1 MKKRF
6 NFWTKTS
13 ILIVYLVIATG
24 GIVRMTGSGM
34 GCPDW
39 PKCFGYYIP
48 PTNIAELTWV
58 SEKIFEKGQMIIY
71 NGELKMSK
79 KDFIS
84 GSDFNPKN
92 WQDYTKHDYSVFNPL
107 HTWVEFINRLIGVV
121 CGISVLILG
130 FYSIQFYKNKPI
142 ITLLSLLTIIA
153 VGFQAWLGKIVV
165 DSNLSPY
172 SITIHML
179 MALLIISI
187 LIFIHFQN
195 GNYKKNNVKNIALK
209 NIVLLSLIFTII
221 QIVIGTQVREFID
234 QQIIMIG
241 ETKKNLWLLVLPSIF
256 LTHRSFSLLI
266 LTVNFFVIY
275 LSRKINLNSK
285 IIFWIIG
292 IIAIEIILGV
302 AMYYLHFPFSSQP
315 LHLLLATILFGAQ
328 FFFYISIRYI
338 NQNKIKLFEIGSI
351 LKKVSNETLT
361 IQKLL
366 LFIRLDIF
374 KFS

>member
-1 MKKRF
+1 MRKKF

-13 ILIVYLVIATG
+13 ILLVYLVIATG
-24 GIVRMTGSGM
+24 GVVRMTGSGM

-48 PTNIAELTWV
+48 PTNIAQLTWI
-58 SEKIFEKGQMIIY
+58 SQKIFKKGQMIIY
-71 NGELKMSK
+71 KDELKISK
-79 KDFIS
+79 NNFTSGLDF
-84 GSDFNPKN
+84 DHKN
-92 WQDYTKHDYSVFNPL
+92 WEDYTKHDYSKFNPL
-107 HTWVEFINRLIGVV
+107 HTWVEFINRLIGVI

-130 FYSIQFYKNKPI
+130 FYSLQFFKNKPI
-142 ITLLSLLTIIA
+142 ITILSLLTIIA

-165 DSNLSPY
+165 DSNLNPY

-187 LIFIHFQN
+187 LIFIYSLN
-195 GNYKKNNVKNIALK
+195 SNYKKNNVKSIALK
-209 NIVLLSLIFTII
+209 NIVLLSLIFTTI

-234 QQIIMIG
+234 EQIIMIG

-266 LTVNFFVIY
+266 LTVNFFIIY

-285 IIFWIIG
+285 IIFWILG
-292 IIAIEIILGV
+292 IIAIEIILGI

-315 LHLLLATILFGAQ
+315 LHLLLATILFGVQ
-328 FFFYISIRYI
+328 FYFYMSIRYI
-338 NQNKIKLFEIGSI
+338 SK
-351 LKKVSNETLT
+351 
-361 IQKLL
+361 
-366 LFIRLDIF
+366 
-374 KFS
+374 

>member
-71 NGELKMSK
+71 NDELKMSK
-79 KDFIS
+79 KDFTS

-142 ITLLSLLTIIA
+142 ITLLSLLTIMA

-172 SITIHML
+172 SITTHML

-195 GNYKKNNVKNIALK
+195 GNYKKNNVKNVALK

-315 LHLLLATILFGAQ
+315 LHLLLATILFGVQ
-328 FFFYISIRYI
+328 FFFYVSFS
-338 NQNKIKLFEIGSI
+338 NTNK
-351 LKKVSNETLT
+351 
-361 IQKLL
+361 
-366 LFIRLDIF
+366 
-374 KFS
+374 

>member
-1 MKKRF
+1 M
-6 NFWTKTS
+6 S

-24 GIVRMTGSGM
+24 GVVRMTGSGM

-58 SEKIFEKGQMIIY
+58 SQKIFEKGEMIIY
-71 NGELKMSK
+71 NDELKISK
-79 KDFIS
+79 KNFIS
-84 GSDFNPKN
+84 GSSFNPKN
-92 WQDYTKHDYSVFNPL
+92 WEGYTKHDYSKFNPL

-165 DSNLSPY
+165 DSNLNPY

-187 LIFIHFQN
+187 LIFIYFQN
-195 GNYKKNNVKNIALK
+195 GDYKKNNIKNITLK

-241 ETKKNLWLLVLPSIF
+241 ETNKNLWLLVLPSIF

-266 LTVNFFVIY
+266 LTINFFIIY
-275 LSRKINLNSK
+275 LSKKMNLNSK
-285 IIFWIIG
+285 IIFWILG
-292 IIAIEIILGV
+292 IIAIEIILGI

-315 LHLLLATILFGAQ
+315 LHLLLATILFGVQ
-328 FFFYISIRYI
+328 FYFYISIRNI
-338 NQNKIKLFEIGSI
+338 NQKNIKINTEQ
-351 LKKVSNETLT
+351 LK
-361 IQKLL
+361 
-366 LFIRLDIF
+366 F
-374 KFS
+374 

>member
-195 GNYKKNNVKNIALK
+195 GNYKKICVKNVALQ

-234 QQIIMIG
+234 EQIIVIG

-315 LHLLLATILFGAQ
+315 LHLLLAAILFGVQ
-328 FFFYISIRYI
+328 FFFYVSIRNI
-338 NQNKIKLFEIGSI
+338 NKINK
-351 LKKVSNETLT
+351 
-361 IQKLL
+361 
-366 LFIRLDIF
+366 
-374 KFS
+374 

>member
-24 GIVRMTGSGM
+24 GVVRMTGSGM

-48 PTNIAELTWV
+48 PMNVAELTWV
-58 SEKIFEKGQMIIY
+58 PEKIFEKGQMIIY
-71 NGELKMSK
+71 NDELKMSN

-195 GNYKKNNVKNIALK
+195 GNHKKICVKNVALQ

-234 QQIIMIG
+234 EQIIVIG

-315 LHLLLATILFGAQ
+315 LHLLLAAILFGVQ
-328 FFFYISIRYI
+328 FFFYVSIRNI
-338 NQNKIKLFEIGSI
+338 NKINK
-351 LKKVSNETLT
+351 
-361 IQKLL
+361 
-366 LFIRLDIF
+366 
-374 KFS
+374 

>member
-48 PTNIAELTWV
+48 PTNIAELTWM
-58 SEKIFEKGQMIIY
+58 SQKIFEKGQMIIY
-71 NGELKMSK
+71 NDELKISK

-92 WQDYTKHDYSVFNPL
+92 WEGYTKHDYSKFNPL

-130 FYSIQFYKNKPI
+130 FYSIQFFKKKRI

-172 SITIHML
+172 SISIHML

-187 LIFIHFQN
+187 LMFIYSLSSN
-195 GNYKKNNVKNIALK
+195 IKKYNVKNIMLK
-209 NIVLLSLIFTII
+209 NMVLVSLIFTII

-241 ETKKNLWLLVLPSIF
+241 ETNKNLWLLVLPSVF

-266 LTVNFFVIY
+266 LTVNFFIIY
-275 LSRKINLNSK
+275 LSTKMNLNSK
-285 IIFWIIG
+285 IIFWILG
-292 IIAIEIILGV
+292 IIAIEIILGI
-302 AMYYLHFPFSSQP
+302 AMYYLDFPFSSQP
-315 LHLLLATILFGAQ
+315 LHLLLATMLFGVQ
-328 FFFYISIRYI
+328 FYFYVSIRNI
-338 NQNKIKLFEIGSI
+338 NQKNI
-351 LKKVSNETLT
+351 T
-361 IQKLL
+361 INT
-366 LFIRLDIF
+366 
-374 KFS
+374 

>member
-24 GIVRMTGSGM
+24 GVVRMTGSGM

-48 PTNIAELTWV
+48 PMNVAELTWV

-71 NGELKMSK
+71 NDELKMSN

-209 NIVLLSLIFTII
+209 NIILLSLIFTII

-266 LTVNFFVIY
+266 LTVNLFVIY

-302 AMYYLHFPFSSQP
+302 AMFYLHFPFSSQP
-315 LHLLLATILFGAQ
+315 LHLLLATILFGVQ
-328 FFFYISIRYI
+328 FYFYISIIKI
-338 NQNKIKLFEIGSI
+338 NQNNKIDSKE
-351 LKKVSNETLT
+351 
-361 IQKLL
+361 
-366 LFIRLDIF
+366 
-374 KFS
+374 

>member
-71 NGELKMSK
+71 NDELKMSK
-79 KDFIS
+79 KDFTS

-92 WQDYTKHDYSVFNPL
+92 WQDYTKHDYSIFNPL

-142 ITLLSLLTIIA
+142 ITLLSLLTIMA

-195 GNYKKNNVKNIALK
+195 GNYKKNNVKNVALK

-315 LHLLLATILFGAQ
+315 LHLLLATILFGVQ
-328 FFFYISIRYI
+328 FFFYVSFS
-338 NQNKIKLFEIGSI
+338 NTNK
-351 LKKVSNETLT
+351 
-361 IQKLL
+361 
-366 LFIRLDIF
+366 
-374 KFS
+374 

>member
-48 PTNIAELTWV
+48 PMNVAELTWV
-58 SEKIFEKGQMIIY
+58 PEKIFEKGQMIIY
-71 NGELKMSK
+71 NDELKMSN

-130 FYSIQFYKNKPI
+130 FYSIQFYKNKLI

-195 GNYKKNNVKNIALK
+195 GNYKKICVKNVALQ

-221 QIVIGTQVREFID
+221 QIVIGTQVREFVD
-234 QQIIMIG
+234 EQIIMIG

-315 LHLLLATILFGAQ
+315 LHLLLAAILFGVQ
-328 FFFYISIRYI
+328 FFFYVSIRNI
-338 NQNKIKLFEIGSI
+338 NKINK
-351 LKKVSNETLT
+351 
-361 IQKLL
+361 
-366 LFIRLDIF
+366 
-374 KFS
+374 

>member
-48 PTNIAELTWV
+48 PTNIADLTWV

-71 NGELKMSK
+71 NDELKMSK

-142 ITLLSLLTIIA
+142 ITLLSLLTIMA

-172 SITIHML
+172 SITTHML

-315 LHLLLATILFGAQ
+315 LHLLLATILFGVQ
-328 FFFYISIRYI
+328 FFFYVSFS
-338 NQNKIKLFEIGSI
+338 NTNK
-351 LKKVSNETLT
+351 
-361 IQKLL
+361 
-366 LFIRLDIF
+366 
-374 KFS
+374 

>member
-24 GIVRMTGSGM
+24 GVVRMTGSGM

-48 PTNIAELTWV
+48 PMNVAELTWV

-71 NGELKMSK
+71 NDELKMSN

-195 GNYKKNNVKNIALK
+195 GNYKKNSVKNVALQ

-234 QQIIMIG
+234 EQIIVIG

-315 LHLLLATILFGAQ
+315 LHLLLAAILFGVQ
-328 FFFYISIRYI
+328 FFFYLSIRNI
-338 NQNKIKLFEIGSI
+338 NKINK
-351 LKKVSNETLT
+351 
-361 IQKLL
+361 
-366 LFIRLDIF
+366 
-374 KFS
+374 

>member
-71 NGELKMSK
+71 NDELKMSK
-79 KDFIS
+79 KDFTS

-142 ITLLSLLTIIA
+142 ITLLSLLTIMA

-172 SITIHML
+172 SITTHML

-195 GNYKKNNVKNIALK
+195 GNYKKNNVKNVALK

-241 ETKKNLWLLVLPSIF
+241 ERKKNLWLLVLPSIF

-315 LHLLLATILFGAQ
+315 LHLLLATILFGVQ
-328 FFFYISIRYI
+328 FFFYVSFS
-338 NQNKIKLFEIGSI
+338 NTNK
-351 LKKVSNETLT
+351 
-361 IQKLL
+361 
-366 LFIRLDIF
+366 
-374 KFS
+374 

>member
-1 MKKRF
+1 MRKKF

-13 ILIVYLVIATG
+13 ILLVYLVIATG
-24 GIVRMTGSGM
+24 GVVRMTGSGM

-48 PTNIAELTWV
+48 PTNIAQLTWI
-58 SEKIFEKGQMIIY
+58 SQKIFKKGQMIIY
-71 NGELKMSK
+71 KDELKISK
-79 KDFIS
+79 NNFTSGLDF
-84 GSDFNPKN
+84 DHKN
-92 WQDYTKHDYSVFNPL
+92 WEDYTKHDYSKFNPL
-107 HTWVEFINRLIGVV
+107 HTWVEFINRLIGVI

-130 FYSIQFYKNKPI
+130 FYSLQFFKNKPI
-142 ITLLSLLTIIA
+142 ITILSLLTIIA

-165 DSNLSPY
+165 DSNLNPY

-187 LIFIHFQN
+187 LIFIYSLN
-195 GNYKKNNVKNIALK
+195 SNYKKNNVKSIALK
-209 NIVLLSLIFTII
+209 NIVLLSLIFTTI

-234 QQIIMIG
+234 EQIIMIG

-266 LTVNFFVIY
+266 LTVNFFIIY

-285 IIFWIIG
+285 IIFWILG
-292 IIAIEIILGV
+292 IIAIEIILGI

-315 LHLLLATILFGAQ
+315 LHLLLATILFGVQ
-328 FFFYISIRYI
+328 FYFYMSIR
-338 NQNKIKLFEIGSI
+338 KISK
-351 LKKVSNETLT
+351 
-361 IQKLL
+361 
-366 LFIRLDIF
+366 
-374 KFS
+374 

>member
-71 NGELKMSK
+71 NDELKMSK

-142 ITLLSLLTIIA
+142 ITLLSLLTIIT

-195 GNYKKNNVKNIALK
+195 GNYKKNNVKNLALK

-241 ETKKNLWLLVLPSIF
+241 ETKKNLWLLALPSIF

-328 FFFYISIRYI
+328 FFFYISIRI
-338 NQNKIKLFEIGSI
+338 
-351 LKKVSNETLT
+351 
-361 IQKLL
+361 
-366 LFIRLDIF
+366 
-374 KFS
+374 

>member
-48 PTNIAELTWV
+48 PTNIAELTWM
-58 SEKIFEKGQMIIY
+58 SQKIFEKGQMIIY
-71 NGELKMSK
+71 NDELKISK

-84 GSDFNPKN
+84 GSNFNSKN
-92 WQDYTKHDYSVFNPL
+92 WEEYTKHDYSKFNPL

-121 CGISVLILG
+121 CGICVLILG
-130 FYSIQFYKNKPI
+130 FYSIQFYKNKPF
-142 ITLLSLLTIIA
+142 ITFLSLLIIIA

-187 LIFIHFQN
+187 LMFIYSLSS
-195 GNYKKNNVKNIALK
+195 NYKKYNVKNIMLK
-209 NIVLLSLIFTII
+209 NMVLVSLIFTII

-241 ETKKNLWLLVLPSIF
+241 ETKKNLWLLFLPTVF

-266 LTVNFFVIY
+266 LTVNFFIIY
-275 LSRKINLNSK
+275 LSKKMNLSSK
-285 IIFWIIG
+285 IIFWILG
-292 IIAIEIILGV
+292 IIAIEIILGI

-315 LHLLLATILFGAQ
+315 LHLLLATILFGLQ
-328 FFFYISIRYI
+328 FYFYISIRNI
-338 NQNKIKLFEIGSI
+338 NQNNI
-351 LKKVSNETLT
+351 KVSSE
-361 IQKLL
+361 
-366 LFIRLDIF
+366 
-374 KFS
+374 

>member
-6 NFWTKTS
+6 NFWSKTS

-24 GIVRMTGSGM
+24 GVVRMTGSGM

-48 PTNIAELTWV
+48 PMNVAELTWV
-58 SEKIFEKGQMIIY
+58 PEKIFEKGQMIIY
-71 NGELKMSK
+71 NDELKMSN

-130 FYSIQFYKNKPI
+130 FYSIQFYKNKLI

-195 GNYKKNNVKNIALK
+195 GNYKKNSVKNVALQ

-234 QQIIMIG
+234 EQIIMIG

-315 LHLLLATILFGAQ
+315 LHLLLAAILFGVQ
-328 FFFYISIRYI
+328 FFFYVSIRNI
-338 NQNKIKLFEIGSI
+338 NKINK
-351 LKKVSNETLT
+351 
-361 IQKLL
+361 
-366 LFIRLDIF
+366 
-374 KFS
+374 

>member
-71 NGELKMSK
+71 NDELKMSK
-79 KDFIS
+79 KDFTS

-172 SITIHML
+172 SITTHML

-195 GNYKKNNVKNIALK
+195 GNYKKNNVKNVALK

-315 LHLLLATILFGAQ
+315 LHLLLATILFGVQ
-328 FFFYISIRYI
+328 FFFYVSFS
-338 NQNKIKLFEIGSI
+338 NTNK
-351 LKKVSNETLT
+351 
-361 IQKLL
+361 
-366 LFIRLDIF
+366 
-374 KFS
+374 

>member
-58 SEKIFEKGQMIIY
+58 CEKIFEKGQMIIY
-71 NGELKMSK
+71 NDELKMSK

-275 LSRKINLNSK
+275 LSKKINLNSK

-315 LHLLLATILFGAQ
+315 LHLLLATILFGVQ
-328 FFFYISIRYI
+328 FLFYLSIRNI
-338 NQNKIKLFEIGSI
+338 NK
-351 LKKVSNETLT
+351 
-361 IQKLL
+361 
-366 LFIRLDIF
+366 
-374 KFS
+374 

>member
-48 PTNIAELTWV
+48 PMNVAELTWV

-71 NGELKMSK
+71 NDELKMSN

-130 FYSIQFYKNKPI
+130 FYSIQFYKNKLI

-195 GNYKKNNVKNIALK
+195 GNYKKICVKNVALQ

-221 QIVIGTQVREFID
+221 QIVIGTQVREFVD
-234 QQIIMIG
+234 EQIIMIG

-315 LHLLLATILFGAQ
+315 LHLLLAAILFGVQ
-328 FFFYISIRYI
+328 FFFYVSIRNI
-338 NQNKIKLFEIGSI
+338 NKINK
-351 LKKVSNETLT
+351 
-361 IQKLL
+361 
-366 LFIRLDIF
+366 
-374 KFS
+374 

>member
-71 NGELKMSK
+71 NDELKMSK
-79 KDFIS
+79 KDFTS

-92 WQDYTKHDYSVFNPL
+92 WQDYTKHDYSIFNPL

-142 ITLLSLLTIIA
+142 ITLLSLLTIVA

-195 GNYKKNNVKNIALK
+195 GNYKKNNVKNVALK

-315 LHLLLATILFGAQ
+315 LHLLLATILFGVQ
-328 FFFYISIRYI
+328 FFFYVSFS
-338 NQNKIKLFEIGSI
+338 NTNK
-351 LKKVSNETLT
+351 
-361 IQKLL
+361 
-366 LFIRLDIF
+366 
-374 KFS
+374 

>member
-1 MKKRF
+1 MRKKF
-6 NFWTKTS
+6 SFWTKTS
-13 ILIVYLVIATG
+13 ILLVYLVIATG
-24 GIVRMTGSGM
+24 GVVRMTGSGM

-48 PTNIAELTWV
+48 PTNIAELTWM
-58 SEKIFEKGQMIIY
+58 SQKIFKKGQMIIFED
-71 NGELKMSK
+71 ELKISK
-79 KDFIS
+79 NNFTS
-84 GSDFNPKN
+84 GLSFNPKN
-92 WQDYTKHDYSVFNPL
+92 WEDYTKHDYSKFKPL
-107 HTWVEFINRLIGVV
+107 HTWVEFINRLIGVI

-130 FYSIQFYKNKPI
+130 FYSLQFIKNKPI
-142 ITLLSLLTIIA
+142 LTFLSLLTIIA

-165 DSNLSPY
+165 DTNLNPY

-234 QQIIMIG
+234 QQIIFIG
-241 ETKKNLWLLVLPSIF
+241 EAKKNLWLLVIPSIF

-285 IIFWIIG
+285 IIFWILG
-292 IIAIEIILGV
+292 IIVIEIILGI
-302 AMYYLHFPFSSQP
+302 AMYYLHFPFSTQP
-315 LHLLLATILFGAQ
+315 LHLLLATILFGLQ
-328 FFFYISIRYI
+328 FFFYISIRNI
-338 NQNKIKLFEIGSI
+338 NQNNN
-351 LKKVSNETLT
+351 KV
-361 IQKLL
+361 
-366 LFIRLDIF
+366 IRE
-374 KFS
+374 

>member
-48 PTNIAELTWV
+48 PTNIAELTWM
-58 SEKIFEKGQMIIY
+58 SQKIFEKGQMIIY
-71 NGELKMSK
+71 NDKLKISK

-84 GSDFNPKN
+84 GSDFNSKN
-92 WQDYTKHDYSVFNPL
+92 WEEYTKHDYSKFNPL

-130 FYSIQFYKNKPI
+130 FYSIQFYKNKPF
-142 ITLLSLLTIIA
+142 ITFLSLLIIIA

-187 LIFIHFQN
+187 LIFIYSLSS
-195 GNYKKNNVKNIALK
+195 NYKKYNVKNIMLK
-209 NIVLLSLIFTII
+209 NMVLVSLVFTII

-241 ETKKNLWLLVLPSIF
+241 ETKKNLWLLFLPTVF

-266 LTVNFFVIY
+266 LTVNFFIIY

-285 IIFWIIG
+285 IIFWILG
-292 IIAIEIILGV
+292 IIAIEIILGI
-302 AMYYLHFPFSSQP
+302 AMYYFHFPFSSQP
-315 LHLLLATILFGAQ
+315 LHLLLATILFGVQ
-328 FFFYISIRYI
+328 FYFYLSIRNI
-338 NQNKIKLFEIGSI
+338 NQNNKIDSKE
-351 LKKVSNETLT
+351 
-361 IQKLL
+361 
-366 LFIRLDIF
+366 
-374 KFS
+374 

>member
-24 GIVRMTGSGM
+24 GVVRMTGSGM

-48 PTNIAELTWV
+48 PMNVAELTWV

-71 NGELKMSK
+71 NDELKMSN

-195 GNYKKNNVKNIALK
+195 GNYKKNSVKNVALQ

-234 QQIIMIG
+234 EQIIMIG

-315 LHLLLATILFGAQ
+315 LHLLLAAILFGVQ
-328 FFFYISIRYI
+328 FFFYVSIRNI
-338 NQNKIKLFEIGSI
+338 NKINK
-351 LKKVSNETLT
+351 
-361 IQKLL
+361 
-366 LFIRLDIF
+366 
-374 KFS
+374 

>member
-1 MKKRF
+1 MKNRF
-6 NFWTKTS
+6 NFWIKTS

-24 GIVRMTGSGM
+24 GVVRMTGSGM

-48 PTNIAELTWV
+48 PTNIAELTWM
-58 SEKIFEKGQMIIY
+58 SQKIFEKGQMIIY
-71 NGELKMSK
+71 NDELKISN
-79 KDFIS
+79 KDFMS
-84 GSDFNPKN
+84 GSDFNSKN
-92 WQDYTKHDYSVFNPL
+92 WEEYTKHDYSKFNPL

-142 ITLLSLLTIIA
+142 ITLLSTLTIIA

-187 LIFIHFQN
+187 LIFIYSLRSN
-195 GNYKKNNVKNIALK
+195 NKKYNVKNIMLK
-209 NIVLLSLIFTII
+209 NMVLVSLIFTII

-234 QQIIMIG
+234 QQIIMVG
-241 ETKKNLWLLVLPSIF
+241 EAKKNLWLLFLPTVF

-266 LTVNFFVIY
+266 LTVNFFIIY
-275 LSRKINLNSK
+275 LSKKMNLSSK
-285 IIFWIIG
+285 IIFWILG
-292 IIAIEIILGV
+292 IITIEIILGI

-315 LHLLLATILFGAQ
+315 LHLLLATILFGLQ
-328 FFFYISIRYI
+328 FYFYISIRNI
-338 NQNKIKLFEIGSI
+338 NQNNI
-351 LKKVSNETLT
+351 KVSTE
-361 IQKLL
+361 
-366 LFIRLDIF
+366 
-374 KFS
+374 

>member
-71 NGELKMSK
+71 NDELKMSK
-79 KDFIS
+79 KDFTS

-92 WQDYTKHDYSVFNPL
+92 WQDYTKHDYSIFNPL

-142 ITLLSLLTIIA
+142 ITLLSLLTIMA

-172 SITIHML
+172 SITTHML

-315 LHLLLATILFGAQ
+315 LHLLLATILFGVQ
-328 FFFYISIRYI
+328 FFFYVSFS
-338 NQNKIKLFEIGSI
+338 NTNK
-351 LKKVSNETLT
+351 
-361 IQKLL
+361 
-366 LFIRLDIF
+366 
-374 KFS
+374 

>member
-24 GIVRMTGSGM
+24 GVVRMTGSGM

-48 PTNIAELTWV
+48 PMNVAELTWV

-71 NGELKMSK
+71 NDELKMSN

-195 GNYKKNNVKNIALK
+195 GNYKKICVKNVALQ

-234 QQIIMIG
+234 EQIIVIG

-266 LTVNFFVIY
+266 LTVNFFIIY

-315 LHLLLATILFGAQ
+315 LHLLLAAILFGVQ
-328 FFFYISIRYI
+328 FFFYVSIRNI
-338 NQNKIKLFEIGSI
+338 NKINK
-351 LKKVSNETLT
+351 
-361 IQKLL
+361 
-366 LFIRLDIF
+366 
-374 KFS
+374 